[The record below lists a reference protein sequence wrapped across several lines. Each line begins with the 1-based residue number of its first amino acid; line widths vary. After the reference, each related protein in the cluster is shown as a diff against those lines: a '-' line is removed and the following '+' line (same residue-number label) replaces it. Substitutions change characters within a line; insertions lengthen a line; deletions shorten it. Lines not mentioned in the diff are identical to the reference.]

1 MPCGGH
7 GVVGGAVR
15 GAAGPAQESF
25 ARFARPAF
33 VGQSLSL
40 TIETNAAQFWPEP
53 GPPSAVRHTRTVSL
67 PLMVT
72 GVPSGSAPATTAST
86 PAVWPVMT

>member
-1 MPCGGH
+1 MWRARRRRRCRPGCG
-7 GVVGGAVR
+7 R
-15 GAAGPAQESF
+15 PSAGIGR
-25 ARFARPAF
+25 RFARPAF

-86 PAVWPVMT
+86 PRVWPVMT